1 MNISVRKK
9 KTKLPVRAVKNKAS
23 GVKNKKKIM
32 SKSEQI
38 RNVQS
43 FDELLDAKYGRAGAK
58 ARERFDKKAK
68 YFIISEMLKDE
79 YEAEYGVPAVGWEV
93 AERDGG
99 GWVGTETVRIADYWY
114 VAEDRIGR
122 GHRNRGEGRGRV
134 GGVHSSKMAGFALQ
148 HSTCP

>member
-1 MNISVRKK
+1 MNTLVTKK

-68 YFIISEMLKDE
+68 YFIISEMLKDARK
-79 YEAEYGVPAVGWEV
+79 EANMTQEQL
-93 AERDGG
+93 AEK
-99 GWVGTETVRIADYWY
+99 VGTKKSYISRLENGNCDVQLSTLYRIFEFGLGKKVNLSID
-114 VAEDRIGR
+114 
-122 GHRNRGEGRGRV
+122 
-134 GGVHSSKMAGFALQ
+134 
-148 HSTCP
+148 

>member
-1 MNISVRKK
+1 MNTLVTKK

-68 YFIISEMLKDE
+68 YFIISEMLKDARK
-79 YEAEYGVPAVGWEV
+79 EANMTQEQL
-93 AERDGG
+93 AEK
-99 GWVGTETVRIADYWY
+99 VGTKKSYISRLENGNCDVQLSTLYRIFEFGLGKKVNLSVD
-114 VAEDRIGR
+114 
-122 GHRNRGEGRGRV
+122 
-134 GGVHSSKMAGFALQ
+134 
-148 HSTCP
+148 